1 MAENITIARPYAQ
14 AIFSLAQEQGD
25 LKGWSDMLQ
34 FAAAVGAD
42 PEMVAV
48 IDSPRF
54 DSSQLAELFIEICDD
69 KLNDAGKNM
78 IRVLAEND
86 RLPLLPEVAELYEAE
101 RAAVEGTVVAEV
113 TSATA
118 LNNAQQQS
126 IAEALKKRLGRDVTL
141 ECKIDE
147 SLLGGAIIRAGDV
160 VIDGSV
166 VGKLEKLA
174 TALAH

>member
-1 MAENITIARPYAQ
+1 MAENTTIARPYAQ
-14 AIFSLAQEQGD
+14 AIFALAQEQGD
-25 LKGWSDMLQ
+25 LKGWSEMLQ
-34 FAAAVGAD
+34 FAAAVASD
-42 PEMVAV
+42 EEMVAV

-54 DSSQLAELFIEICDD
+54 DNTQIADMFIEVCGD

-78 IRVLAEND
+78 IRVLADND
-86 RLPLLPEVAELYEAE
+86 RLIVLPEVAELFEAE

-118 LNNAQQQS
+118 LNDAQKQS
-126 IAEALKKRLGRDVTL
+126 IADGLKKRLGREVTL
-141 ECKIDE
+141 ECNIDE
-147 SLLGGAIIRAGDV
+147 SLLGGAIIRAGDM

-174 TALAH
+174 TALTH

>member
-1 MAENITIARPYAQ
+1 MAETITIARPYAQ
-14 AIFSLAQEQGD
+14 AIFALAQEQGD
-25 LKGWSDMLQ
+25 LKGWSEMLQ
-34 FAAAVGAD
+34 YAAAIASD
-42 PEMVAV
+42 PQMVAL
-48 IDSPRF
+48 IDSPSY
-54 DSSQLAELFIEICDD
+54 DNAQAGDLFIEVCGD

-78 IRVLAEND
+78 IHALADND
-86 RLPLLPEVAELYEAE
+86 RLTALPEVAELFEAE
-101 RAAVEGTVVAEV
+101 RAAVEGTIVAEV
-113 TSATA
+113 TSATT
-118 LNNAQQQS
+118 LNKAQEKS
-126 IAEALKKRLGRDVTL
+126 IAESLTKRLGREVTL

>member
-14 AIFSLAQEQGD
+14 AIFSLAQEQSD
-25 LKGWSDMLQ
+25 LKGWSDMLA
-34 FAAAVGAD
+34 FAAAVAAD
-42 PEMVAV
+42 PEMVTV
-48 IDSPRF
+48 IASPSF
-54 DSSQLAELFIEICDD
+54 DSSQLADLFIEICGD

-86 RLPLLPEVAELYEAE
+86 RLSVLPEVAELFEAE

-118 LNNAQQQS
+118 LNDAQQQS

>member
-25 LKGWSDMLQ
+25 LKGWSDILQ
-34 FAAAVGAD
+34 FTAAVAAD

-48 IDSPRF
+48 IDSPSF
-54 DSSQLAELFIEICDD
+54 DSVQVADLFIEICGD

-86 RLPLLPEVAELYEAE
+86 RLEVLPEVAELYEAE
-101 RAAVEGTVVAEV
+101 RAAVEGTIVAEV
-113 TSATA
+113 ISATS
-118 LNNAQQQS
+118 LNDAQQKN
-126 IAEALKKRLGRDVTL
+126 IADALKKRLGRDVTL

-166 VGKLEKLA
+166 VGKLVKL
-174 TALAH
+174 TSALAH

>member
-14 AIFSLAQEQGD
+14 AIFSLAQELGD

-34 FAAAVGAD
+34 LAAAVAAD
-42 PEMVAV
+42 PQMVAV
-48 IDSPRF
+48 IGSPRF
-54 DSSQLAELFIEICDD
+54 DSAQVADLFIDICGD
-69 KLNDAGKNM
+69 KLKDAGKNM

-86 RLPLLPEVAELYEAE
+86 RLEVLPEVAELYEAE
-101 RAAVEGTVVAEV
+101 RAAVEGTIVAEV
-113 TSATA
+113 ISATS
-118 LNNAQQQS
+118 LNDAQQNS

-166 VGKLEKLA
+166 VGKLEKL
-174 TALAH
+174 TSALAH

>member
-14 AIFSLAQEQGD
+14 AIFSLAQEQSN

-34 FAAAVGAD
+34 LAAAVAAN

-48 IDSPRF
+48 IDSPNF
-54 DSSQLAELFIEICDD
+54 DNNQIADLFIDVCGD
-69 KLNDAGKNM
+69 KLTDSGKNM
-78 IRVLAEND
+78 IRVMAEND
-86 RLPLLPEVAELYEAE
+86 RLKVLPEVAALYEAE
-101 RAAVEGTVVAEV
+101 RATVEGTVVAEV

-118 LNNAQQQS
+118 LSDAQQQN

-166 VGKLEKLA
+166 VGKLAKLGN
-174 TALAH
+174 ALTH

>member
-14 AIFSLAQEQGD
+14 AIFSLAQEQSD

-34 FAAAVGAD
+34 FAAAVATD

-48 IDSPRF
+48 INSPSF
-54 DSSQLAELFIEICDD
+54 DSSQLAELFIDICGD

-78 IRVLAEND
+78 IRVLADND
-86 RLPLLPEVAELYEAE
+86 RLSVLPEVVELFEQE

-113 TSATA
+113 TSAIA
-118 LNNAQQQS
+118 LNDAQQSS

>member
-1 MAENITIARPYAQ
+1 MAETITIARPYAQ

-25 LKGWSDMLQ
+25 LKGWSEMLQ
-34 FAAAVGAD
+34 FVAAVAAD
-42 PEMVAV
+42 PQMVAV
-48 IDSPRF
+48 IGSPRF
-54 DSSQLAELFIEICDD
+54 DSSQVADLFIEVCGK

-78 IRVLAEND
+78 IRVLADND
-86 RLPLLPEVAELYEAE
+86 RLALLPEVAELYEAE
-101 RAAVEGTVVAEV
+101 RATVEGTIVAEV

-118 LNNAQQQS
+118 LSKAQEKS
-126 IAEALKKRLGRDVTL
+126 IAEALTTRLGREVSL
-141 ECKIDE
+141 ECKVDE
-147 SLLGGAIIRAGDV
+147 ALLGGAIIRAGDV

>member
-25 LKGWSDMLQ
+25 LKGWSEMLQ
-34 FAAAVGAD
+34 LAAAVATD
-42 PEMVAV
+42 AEMVAV

-54 DSSQLAELFIEICDD
+54 DRSQLADLFINVCGD

-86 RLPLLPEVAELYEAE
+86 RLIVLPEVATLYEVE
-101 RAAVEGTVVAEV
+101 RAAVEGTVVAVV
-113 TSATA
+113 TSAA
-118 LNNAQQQS
+118 PLSDAQQKNV
-126 IAEALKKRLGRDVTL
+126 AEALKKRLGREVTL
-141 ECKIDE
+141 ECNIDE
-147 SLLGGAIIRAGDV
+147 SLLGGAIIRAGDM

-166 VGKLEKLA
+166 VGKLEKL
-174 TALAH
+174 TTTLTH

>member
-14 AIFSLAQEQGD
+14 AIFSTAQEQGD
-25 LKGWSDMLQ
+25 LSGWSDMVQ
-34 FAAAVGAD
+34 FAAAVVSD
-42 PEMVAV
+42 PEMAAL

-54 DSSQLAELFIEICDD
+54 DKGQVAEIIIDVCGK
-69 KLNDAGKNM
+69 KLNDAGRNM
-78 IRVLAEND
+78 IRVLADND
-86 RLPLLPEVAELYEAE
+86 RLEVLPEVAELYEAQ

-113 TSATA
+113 ISATA
-118 LNNAQQQS
+118 LNNAQQKS

-141 ECKIDE
+141 ECKTDE

-174 TALAH
+174 SALAH

>member
-14 AIFSLAQEQGD
+14 AIFTLAQEQGD

-34 FAAAVGAD
+34 FAAAVAD
-42 PEMVAV
+42 DAEMVAV

-54 DSSQLAELFIEICDD
+54 DSDQLADLFIEICGD

-86 RLPLLPEVAELYEAE
+86 RLTVLPEVAELFEIE
-101 RAAVEGTVVAEV
+101 RANVEGTVVAEV

-118 LNNAQQQS
+118 LNDAQQKS
-126 IAEALKKRLGRDVTL
+126 IAEALKKRLGREVTL
-141 ECKIDE
+141 ECNVDE

-174 TALAH
+174 SALAH

>member
-14 AIFSLAQEQGD
+14 AIFSTAQEQGD
-25 LKGWSDMLQ
+25 LSGWSAMVQ
-34 FAAAVGAD
+34 YAAAVAND
-42 PEMVAV
+42 PEMAAL

-54 DSSQLAELFIEICDD
+54 DKSQVAEIFIDICGD

-86 RLPLLPEVAELYEAE
+86 RLEVLPEVAELYEAE

-113 TSATA
+113 ISATA
-118 LNNAQQQS
+118 LNDAQQKT
-126 IAEALKKRLGRDVTL
+126 IIEALKKRLGRDVTL
-141 ECKIDE
+141 ECKTDE

-166 VGKLEKLA
+166 VGKLEKL
-174 TALAH
+174 TSALTH

>member
-1 MAENITIARPYAQ
+1 MAETITIARPYAQ
-14 AIFSLAQEQGD
+14 AIFALAQEQGD
-25 LKGWSDMLQ
+25 LKGWSEMLQ
-34 FAAAVGAD
+34 FAAAIAAD
-42 PEMVAV
+42 PQMVAV

-54 DSSQLAELFIEICDD
+54 DNSQVADLFIEVCDK

-78 IRVLAEND
+78 IRVLADND
-86 RLPLLPEVAELYEAE
+86 RLTLLPEVAMLFEVE
-101 RAAVEGTVVAEV
+101 RAAVEGTIVAEV

-118 LNNAQQQS
+118 LNAAQQKS
-126 IAEALKKRLGRDVTL
+126 ITEALTKRLGRDVTL
-141 ECKIDE
+141 ECKVDE

>member
-14 AIFSLAQEQGD
+14 AIFSTAQEQGD
-25 LKGWSDMLQ
+25 LAGWSDMVQ
-34 FAAAVGAD
+34 FAAAVVSD
-42 PEMVAV
+42 PEMAAL

-54 DSSQLAELFIEICDD
+54 DKGQVAEIIIDVCGK
-69 KLNDAGKNM
+69 KLNDAGRNM
-78 IRVLAEND
+78 IRVLADND
-86 RLPLLPEVAELYEAE
+86 RLEVLPEVAELYEAQ

-113 TSATA
+113 ISATE
-118 LNNAQQQS
+118 LNKSQQKS

-141 ECKIDE
+141 ECKTDE

-174 TALAH
+174 SALAH

>member
-14 AIFSLAQEQGD
+14 ATFSLAQEQGD
-25 LKGWSDMLQ
+25 LKGWSEMLQ
-34 FAAAVGAD
+34 FAAAVAAD
-42 PEMVAV
+42 DEMVAV

-54 DSSQLAELFIEICDD
+54 DSDQLADLFIEICGD

-86 RLPLLPEVAELYEAE
+86 RLALLPEVAELFEVE
-101 RAAVEGTVVAEV
+101 RANIEGTIVAEV

-118 LNNAQQQS
+118 LNDAQQKS

-141 ECKIDE
+141 ECQIDE

-174 TALAH
+174 SSLAH

>member
-14 AIFSLAQEQGD
+14 AIFSLAQEQSD

-34 FAAAVGAD
+34 FAAAVAAD

-54 DSSQLAELFIEICDD
+54 DSNQIAELFIDVCGD

-86 RLPLLPEVAELYEAE
+86 RLAVLPEVAELFEAE

-118 LNNAQQQS
+118 LNDAQQQS

-166 VGKLEKLA
+166 VGKLEKL
-174 TALAH
+174 TSALAH

>member
-14 AIFSLAQEQGD
+14 AIFSLAQEQND
-25 LKGWSDMLQ
+25 LKGWAEMLQ
-34 FAAAVGAD
+34 FAAAVAAD
-42 PEMVAV
+42 PQMVAV

-54 DSSQLAELFIEICDD
+54 DSARIADLFIEICGD

-86 RLPLLPEVAELYEAE
+86 RLAVLPEVAELFEVE
-101 RAAVEGTVVAEV
+101 RATVEGTIVAEV

-118 LNNAQQQS
+118 LNDAQQQS

-174 TALAH
+174 SALAH

>member
-14 AIFSLAQEQGD
+14 AIFSLAREQGD

-34 FAAAVGAD
+34 YAAAVAAD
-42 PEMVAV
+42 EEMVAV

-54 DSSQLAELFIEICDD
+54 DDSQLADLFIEICGE

-86 RLPLLPEVAELYEAE
+86 RLSVLPEVAELFEAE
-101 RAAVEGTVVAEV
+101 RANVEGTIVAEV
-113 TSATA
+113 TSATQ
-118 LNNAQQQS
+118 LNDAQQKS
-126 IAEALKKRLGRDVTL
+126 IAEALKKRLGREVTL
-141 ECKIDE
+141 ECSIDE

-174 TALAH
+174 SALAH